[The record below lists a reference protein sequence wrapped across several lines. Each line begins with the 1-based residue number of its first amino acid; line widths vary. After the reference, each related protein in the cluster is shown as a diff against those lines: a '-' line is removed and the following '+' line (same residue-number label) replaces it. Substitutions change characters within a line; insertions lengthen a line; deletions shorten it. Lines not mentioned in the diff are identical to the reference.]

1 MYKPR
6 RRTLLTRPSNT
17 ARTWSERSSNSTRMM
32 HGARP
37 TVPPA
42 STTGRRPITTESQE
56 TARLFKRS
64 SDRTCVVMSTTQN
77 HQGGSS
83 MTQPTY
89 TPPTPAPQRPRE
101 PQHQG
106 AGGLVITGFVLAI
119 VAIVLC
125 FVPIVNNF
133 AFVLAVVGLIFGIIG
148 LVGASKGKHG
158 GKGLAIAAIVISVVS
173 GIGVLASQAFYSAA
187 LNKVSEGLDEVSAS
201 LDAATGDKTDEL
213 LGTAVD
219 VQLGQFTAT
228 TGQYGI
234 TDTGLP
240 VHVTNK
246 TTESHSYSIHIE
258 AVDAQGTRILDDYL
272 HADGLGAGQSQDF
285 KEFQFV
291 SSDKIDAM
299 KNAQFKVVEVSQY

>member
-1 MYKPR
+1 
-6 RRTLLTRPSNT
+6 
-17 ARTWSERSSNSTRMM
+17 
-32 HGARP
+32 
-37 TVPPA
+37 
-42 STTGRRPITTESQE
+42 
-56 TARLFKRS
+56 
-64 SDRTCVVMSTTQN
+64 
-77 HQGGSS
+77 

-89 TPPTPAPQRPRE
+89 TPPAPAPQRPRE

-187 LNKVSEGLDEVSAS
+187 LNQVSESFDDVSAS
-201 LDAATGDKTDEL
+201 LDAAAGDHTDDLLSNEL
-213 LGTAVD
+213 DVTLGAFSV
-219 VQLGQFTAT
+219 T
-228 TGQYGI
+228 TDQYGLQ
-234 TDTGLP
+234 TTALP

-246 TTESHSYSIHIE
+246 SNESHLYNIQIE
-258 AVDAQGTRILDDYL
+258 AVDPQGNRIDDDYISV
-272 HADGLGAGQSQDF
+272 DGLAPGQSQDF
-285 KEFQFV
+285 KAFTLV
-291 SSDKIDAM
+291 TSDKVDTF
-299 KNAQFKVVEVSQY
+299 KTAQFKIVSVSKI